1 MTQGRQDLRIAA
13 IHAIINAT
21 RIKIGSIEKIEPLR
35 KGEKQMI
42 TIKQIAELCGVSR
55 GTVDRVINGRGKVKE
70 EKRKLILKTMEEF
83 GYRPNPAAR
92 ALVTQRQGI
101 LVGVVMSASEID
113 FFEPVIEALRK
124 SADYYQRV
132 GLLVRWKLLK
142 GYHAEEQVE
151 AIAALRKAGAE
162 AIIINPLSEPDIL
175 KALNDCIENGIFV
188 IALNND
194 FASNAKH
201 VYVGSDY
208 GAGGRT
214 AAALLQK
221 ICHGPIHAGIA
232 YSGARMLGHMHRIQG
247 FRERLSAV
255 PDAVVEAVSKNDD
268 DPIKAYDETLQMLE
282 AHPDLNAIFIATSGG
297 ARGVCQALVRKDCAD
312 RITVVSFDTVP
323 AIQEAMK
330 KGIIDAA
337 IYQHPRRQGQIA
349 MQTAYDYLIG
359 GIKPAKTQFLVQN
372 EIRILENL

>member
-1 MTQGRQDLRIAA
+1 
-13 IHAIINAT
+13 
-21 RIKIGSIEKIEPLR
+21 
-35 KGEKQMI
+35 MI

-83 GYRPNPAAR
+83 GYKPNPAAR

-101 LVGVVMSASEID
+101 LVGVVLSASEID
-113 FFEPVIEALRK
+113 FFEPIIEALKK
-124 SADYYQRV
+124 SAGYYQRV
-132 GLLVRWKLLK
+132 GLQVRWKLLK
-142 GYHAEEQVE
+142 GYHAEEQCA
-151 AIAALRKAGAE
+151 AIVALRKAGAE
-162 AIIINPLSEPDIL
+162 AILINPLNEPVIL
-175 KALNDCIENGIFV
+175 QELEDCIRHDIFV
-188 IALNND
+188 VALNND
-194 FASNAKH
+194 FDSKENH
-201 VYVGSDY
+201 IYVGSDY

-221 ICHGPIHAGIA
+221 ICPAPIHVGIA

-255 PDAVVEAVSKNDD
+255 PGAVLEAVSKNDD

-297 ARGVCQALVRKDCAD
+297 ARGVCQALVKKRCAD
-312 RITVVSFDTVP
+312 RITVVSFDTIP
-323 AIQEAMK
+323 AIQTAMRA
-330 KGIIDAA
+330 GIIDAA

-349 MQTAYDYLIG
+349 MQMAYDYLIG
-359 GIKPAKTQFLVQN
+359 GIKPAKKQYLVQN